1 MPKFQIFVSSTYEDL
16 KLERD
21 QVIKAILEMGHIPV
35 GMEMFSAAD
44 DQQWDIIKKQIDE
57 SDYYVVL
64 VAHRYGSMEG
74 ETSYTEKEYDYAISK
89 KVPVLGF
96 VLDSSVDWPNEWIE
110 NNRDIRKRL
119 ELFRTK
125 VSSKMVS
132 FWKSPDD
139 LYGRAGIALMKSFA
153 SNPREGWVR
162 ASEANTSEMTAE
174 ITRLSRENGQLRAR
188 IEADIRTTVDAH
200 EQKINELIDGLRR
213 NVRYIYV
220 WRKASAGWGE
230 PISTNLCTVFEVFA
244 QDLIDEGTNNTL
256 MASLA
261 FHHVGQDYRMH
272 YPIPSN
278 YLKAFIAD
286 LAALDLLAS
295 SKKRHSVQDTHTYWS
310 LTELG
315 REVHSRIRKNEILKG
330 LVSFDE
336 DPEDED
342 TEYPF

>member
-16 KLERD
+16 KPERD

-74 ETSYTEKEYDYAISK
+74 EKSYTEKEYDYAISK
-89 KVPVLGF
+89 KLPVLGF
-96 VLDSSVDWPNEWIE
+96 VLDSSVERPNEWIE

-119 ELFRTK
+119 DTFRAK

-132 FWKSPDD
+132 FWKSPED
-139 LYGRAGIALMKSFA
+139 LYGKAGIALMKSFA

-188 IEADIRTTVDAH
+188 IEAETQTTVDAH
-200 EQKINELIDGLRR
+200 EQRINELIDGLRR
-213 NVRYIYV
+213 NSRYIYV
-220 WRKASAGWGE
+220 ARNDSTGWGD
-230 PISTNLCTVFEVFA
+230 PIETNLCTVFEIFA
-244 QDLIDEGTNNTL
+244 QDLIDEGTNPTL

-261 FHHVGQDYRMH
+261 FHYAGQACRSQ
-272 YPIPSN
+272 YPVPSN
-278 YLKAFIAD
+278 E
-286 LAALDLLAS
+286 
-295 SKKRHSVQDTHTYWS
+295 Q
-310 LTELG
+310 G
-315 REVHSRIRKNEILKG
+315 
-330 LVSFDE
+330 
-336 DPEDED
+336 
-342 TEYPF
+342 